1 MLYDTRIMNK
11 EIIHLYN
18 NEDVITQR
26 GLDMARSI
34 NPAIKSLI
42 DEAIKDG
49 VSLRDLES
57 VLVSEINIMVCE
69 AILSKKYNI

>member
-18 NEDVITQR
+18 DEDVITQR